1 VNITTRDLFYR
12 DLDTSLT
19 GLFCWNEAQEGPRP
33 GILLIHGGAGL
44 DAHAREQACRYAALG
59 YAVLACDMFGDGIAG
74 DRERVMACLLA
85 LRDDP
90 GQLVRRGQAGLAALA
105 GCPEAAGPA
114 AAVGFCFGG
123 MAALALARAGTNLA
137 GPGLADP
144 GPADP
149 ALAAVVS
156 IHGSLATSAPAR
168 PGAVTARI
176 LACHGAADPH
186 VPPADVAAF
195 AAEMNDAGADWQLVM
210 YGRAQ
215 HGFTHRHAVPGAMPG
230 VAYDRLADERSFAA
244 VRAFLAEALAA

>member
-1 VNITTRDLFYR
+1 VNIATRDLSYRDR
-12 DLDTSLT
+12 DLDTSLI

-74 DRERVMACLLA
+74 DRERVMTCLLA

-90 GQLVRRGQAGLAALA
+90 DRLVRRGQAGLAALA

-137 GPGLADP
+137 GPGLA
-144 GPADP
+144 GPR
-149 ALAAVVS
+149 LAGVVS

-168 PGAVTARI
+168 PGAVTAKI

-186 VPPADVAAF
+186 VPLADVAAF
-195 AAEMNDAGADWQLVM
+195 AAEMNHAEADWQLVM

-215 HGFTHRHAVPGAMPG
+215 HGFTHQHAVPGAMPG

-244 VRAFLAEALAA
+244 VRAFLAEALAP

>member
-1 VNITTRDLFYR
+1 MNIAIRDLSYR

-19 GLFCWNEAQEGPRP
+19 GLFCWNAAQEGPRP

-44 DAHAREQACRYAALG
+44 DAHAREQATRYAGLG

-90 GQLVRRGQAGLAALA
+90 DRLVRRGQAGLAALA

-123 MAALALARAGTNLA
+123 MAALALARAGTNLP
-137 GPGLADP
+137 GPGLAGP
-144 GPADP
+144 G
-149 ALAAVVS
+149 LAAVVS
-156 IHGSLATSAPAR
+156 IHGSLATSAPAQ

-195 AAEMNDAGADWQLVM
+195 AAEMNHAGADWQLVM

-215 HGFTHRHAVPGAMPG
+215 HGFTHQHAVPGAVPG

-244 VRAFLAEALAA
+244 VRAFLAEALAP

>member
-1 VNITTRDLFYR
+1 MNIATRDLSYR
-12 DLDTSLT
+12 DLETPLT
-19 GLFCWNEAQEGPRP
+19 GLFCWNETQEGPRP

-90 GQLVRRGQAGLAALA
+90 GRLVRRGQAGLAALA

-137 GPGLADP
+137 GPGL
-144 GPADP
+144 ADP

-244 VRAFLAEALAA
+244 VRAFLAEALAP

>member
-1 VNITTRDLFYR
+1 MNIVTRDLPYR
-12 DLDTSLT
+12 DLDTPLT

-44 DAHAREQACRYAALG
+44 DAHARDQACRYAALG

-85 LRDDP
+85 LRNDP
-90 GQLVRRGQAGLAALA
+90 DRLVRRGQAGLAALA

-137 GPGLADP
+137 GPGLA
-144 GPADP
+144 GPR
-149 ALAAVVS
+149 LAGVVS

-168 PGAVTARI
+168 PGAVTAKI

-186 VPPADVAAF
+186 VPLADVAAF
-195 AAEMNDAGADWQLVM
+195 AAEMNHAEADWQLVM

-215 HGFTHRHAVPGAMPG
+215 HGFTHQHAVPGAMPG

-244 VRAFLAEALAA
+244 VRAFLAEALAP

>member
-1 VNITTRDLFYR
+1 VNIVTRDLFYR
-12 DLDTSLT
+12 DLETPLT

-44 DAHAREQACRYAALG
+44 DAHAREQARRYAGLG

-74 DRERVMACLLA
+74 NRERVMACLLA

-90 GQLVRRGQAGLAALA
+90 GRLVRRGQAGLTALA

-137 GPGLADP
+137 
-144 GPADP
+144 
-149 ALAAVVS
+149 AVVS
-156 IHGSLATSAPAR
+156 IHGSLVTSAPAR
-168 PGAVTARI
+168 PGDVTARI

-186 VPPADVAAF
+186 VPPGDVAAF
-195 AAEMNDAGADWQLVM
+195 AAEMNHAGADWQLVM

-215 HGFTHRHAVPGAMPG
+215 HGFTHQHAVPGAMPG